1 MNSHLKII
9 TPFKRTPSSLVG
21 QVITTISDRANVKI
35 VDWLSNLPSIFNN
48 DSLMNEYET
57 KYGELTEDNFK
68 NVLVGISDTNQ
79 VSIIPMEDIS
89 GYIFEISGRV

>member
-1 MNSHLKII
+1 MNNYLKII

-21 QVITTISDRANVKI
+21 QVITTISDRANIKI
-35 VDWLSNLPSIFNN
+35 VDWLSNLPSVFNN

-57 KYGELTEDNFK
+57 KYGELTEDNSK
-68 NVLVGISDTNQ
+68 NVLVGISDANQ

>member
-1 MNSHLKII
+1 MDKHSKII
-9 TPFKRTPSSLVG
+9 TPFKRTQSSLAG
-21 QVITTISDRANVKI
+21 QVITTISDRKI
-35 VDWLSNLPSIFNN
+35 IKIADWLTNFPSVLSE
-48 DSLMNEYET
+48 DSLISEYET

-68 NVLVGISDTNQ
+68 NVLVGISDSNQ

>member
-1 MNSHLKII
+1 MNTHLKII

-21 QVITTISDRANVKI
+21 QVITTISDRKVIKI
-35 VDWLSNLPSIFNN
+35 VDWLTNLPSVLN
-48 DSLMNEYET
+48 DDSFLSEYET

-68 NVLVGISDTNQ
+68 NVLVGISDSNQ

>member
-1 MNSHLKII
+1 MDKHLKII
-9 TPFKRTPSSLVG
+9 TPFKRTQSSLAG
-21 QVITTISDRANVKI
+21 QVITTISDRKTIKV
-35 VDWLSNLPSIFNN
+35 VDWLTNLPNVLTD

-57 KYGELTEDNFK
+57 KYGDLTEDNFK

>member
-1 MNSHLKII
+1 MNNYLKII
-9 TPFKRTPSSLVG
+9 TPFKRTTSSLAG
-21 QVITTISDRANVKI
+21 QVITTISDRANIKI
-35 VDWLSNLPSIFNN
+35 VDWLSNLPSVFNN

-57 KYGELTEDNFK
+57 KYGELTEDNSK
-68 NVLVGISDTNQ
+68 NVLVGISDANQ

>member
-1 MNSHLKII
+1 MNNHLKII
-9 TPFKRTPSSLVG
+9 TPFKRTPSSLAG
-21 QVITTISDRANVKI
+21 QVITTISDRKVIKI
-35 VDWLSNLPSIFNN
+35 VDWLTNLPSVLN
-48 DSLMNEYET
+48 DDSFLIEYES

>member
-1 MNSHLKII
+1 MDKHSKII
-9 TPFKRTPSSLVG
+9 TPFKRTQSSLAG
-21 QVITTISDRANVKI
+21 QVITTISDRKI
-35 VDWLSNLPSIFNN
+35 IKVVDWLTNLPSVLSE

-57 KYGELTEDNFK
+57 KYGELTEHNFK
-68 NVLVGISDTNQ
+68 NILVGISDSNQ

>member
-1 MNSHLKII
+1 MNKHLKII

-21 QVITTISDRANVKI
+21 QVITTISDRKVIKI
-35 VDWLSNLPSIFNN
+35 VDWLTNLPSVLN
-48 DSLMNEYET
+48 DDSFLSKYET

-68 NVLVGISDTNQ
+68 NVLVGISDSNQ